1 MGISTHI
8 LDTTRGKPAHGV
20 VITLSHWDGSDFALV
35 GAGTT
40 DKDGRVKALLPD
52 GAPTVVGQYRILFQV
67 APYFARLDLDSFY
80 PSISIDFTVTSAAEN
95 YHVPLLLNPFGFSTY
110 RGS

>member
-8 LDTTRGKPAHGV
+8 LDTTRGRPAQGVTVTLELREGTAWRELAHGITDADGRAKPLLE
-20 VITLSHWDGSDFALV
+20 VIPE
-35 GAGTT
+35 AGT
-40 DKDGRVKALLPD
+40 
-52 GAPTVVGQYRILFQV
+52 YRIGFDV
-67 APYFARLDLDSFY
+67 AAYFTRLEVESFY
-80 PSISIDFTVTSAAEN
+80 PAVSIEFRVNAPAEH